1 MTTLTTT
8 THLSNSHVWLVTLL
22 YAAVV
27 VGGVLF
33 PFAAIAAYVILG

>member
-8 THLSNSHVWLVTLL
+8 PVSGPRIWLITLL

-33 PFAAIAAYVILG
+33 PFAAIAAYAVLG